1 MSNTEY
7 LEEKR
12 LDVLKEI
19 KPICDVFG
27 IKDYD
32 YEVSDKGQSETLR
45 LNQTRIGC
53 SDNSIFAIE
62 QELIGYIFLKMWKD
76 RSLGAFENQVK
87 CVIKRYWL

>member
-1 MSNTEY
+1 MDIER
-7 LEEKR
+7 LKEKR
-12 LDVLKEI
+12 LEALKAI

-53 SDNSIFAIE
+53 SGNSIFAIE
-62 QELIGYIFLKMWKD
+62 QELIGYIFVKMWKD
-76 RSLGAFENQVK
+76 PEFRG
-87 CVIKRYWL
+87 I